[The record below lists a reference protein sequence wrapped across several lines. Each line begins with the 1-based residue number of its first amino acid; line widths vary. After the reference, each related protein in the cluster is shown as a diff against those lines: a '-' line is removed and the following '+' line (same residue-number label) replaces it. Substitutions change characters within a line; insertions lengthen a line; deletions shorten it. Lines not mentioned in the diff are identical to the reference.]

1 MWQIKSITDKK
12 YSCEQ
17 ALLISYAKHL
27 NREYQML
34 LSDSWGFNYYE
45 KGSIGEKI
53 SPGYRKSR
61 YENYEKFHGIK
72 VNNKSVFSKD
82 ELVFFI
88 NKNIKLSPIMIDF
101 DTYFCPWNNLYQK
114 KSIYHRIL
122 IIDIIDQMHYECID
136 HYSEHSNILDISV
149 LPRWEGVVSTFA
161 VNNINYVPEFSFV
174 DEIRKHSEYLKKNN
188 MLVKL
193 KSFFSDLESN
203 SLVNYGEAYAG
214 IPGESLI
221 LINLNRIMNQ
231 RLCFKEYLEYI
242 NGKCSLQ
249 NLKKSNLVNLFDEMA
264 LKYGMLK
271 MLIAK
276 ELVQG
281 RLRNKTKLIEDIFQ
295 LESNAFNEFMLLALE

>member
-34 LSDSWGFNYYE
+34 LSDSWGFNYYA

-61 YENYEKFHGIK
+61 YDNYERFHGIK
-72 VNNKSVFSKD
+72 VNNKKIFSKE
-82 ELVFFI
+82 ELIYFI
-88 NKNIKLSPIMIDF
+88 NENIQLSPLMIDF
-101 DTYFCPWNNLYQK
+101 DTYYCPWNKLYQK
-114 KSIYHRIL
+114 KSIYHRVL
-122 IIDIIDQMHYECID
+122 IIDIIDEMHYKCID
-136 HYSEHSNILDISV
+136 HYNEHSNIIDISA
-149 LPRWEGVVSTFA
+149 LSSWEGIISTFV
-161 VNNINYVPEFSFV
+161 VNEIGNIPEISFM
-174 DEIRKHSEYLKKNN
+174 DDISKHSEYLKKSN

-193 KSFFSDLESN
+193 KNFFGDLESN
-203 SLVNYGEAYAG
+203 SLVNYGETYAG
-214 IPGESLI
+214 VPGETLI

-242 NGKCSLQ
+242 NGKCSIQ
-249 NLKKSNLVNLFDEMA
+249 NLKNLHLINLFDEMA
-264 LKYGMLK
+264 SKYSMLK

-295 LESNAFNEFMLLALE
+295 LELEAFNEFTLLA